1 MLKSNNDFYNELGI
15 KQAEKNTESEK
26 SRKALKRVK
35 HFINSRLF
43 KDLDFPPDEEELD
56 DGIEGF

>member
-1 MLKSNNDFYNELGI
+1 MPKSNNDFYNELGI
-15 KQAEKNTESEK
+15 KQAEKNTESG
-26 SRKALKRVK
+26 KAKKKLKRVK

-43 KDLDFPPDEEELD
+43 RDLDFIPDEEELN

>member
-1 MLKSNNDFYNELGI
+1 MKD
-15 KQAEKNTESEK
+15 
-26 SRKALKRVK
+26 VK

-56 DGIEGF
+56 DGVTKF